1 MSPNTPLTNQAAINA
16 AVRRHEKVL
25 AELHVDDLGKP
36 ERDAFPKVL
45 EAWVAQASLAQA
57 SRRRLALLVG
67 IAAIAGPVAELI
79 LRLIPSHP

>member
-1 MSPNTPLTNQAAINA
+1 MEWLL
-16 AVRRHEKVL
+16 H
-25 AELHVDDLGKP
+25 ELHVDELGKP

-67 IAAIAGPVAELI
+67 LAAIAGPIADLLI
-79 LRLIPSHP
+79 RLLPVGHL